1 MDTMMK
7 AWRLHKFGISHLT
20 LDEIEM
26 PVPGPG
32 DLLVRVG
39 AVALNFR
46 DKAIIDGYY
55 NANLLK
61 KGPLT
66 MVGDT
71 AGTVVKTGANVVR
84 FGVGDRVTTHLY
96 SQWLSGKPKANESE
110 FLFGGPL
117 PGGLAEYM
125 LIPDYAAVA
134 APVHL
139 TDAQASTLPIAGLT
153 AWFAL
158 TIWGA
163 VKKGDFVLVQGT
175 GGVSIF
181 AIQFASALGA
191 KVIVT
196 TSSDQKGEKAREL
209 GAAYIINYVQN
220 PDWERIVLQ
229 LTNGVGVDQVLEV
242 VGGATSINQSIQ
254 ATRVEGLITII
265 GFLENEKASVSLLP
279 LIFKQT
285 RIQGMA
291 VGHREAFE
299 TMKVFLEEHKIQ
311 PVIDTVYPFGQAIQ
325 AFRHLEKGAFGKIV
339 IQVGEQIPALEESS
353 KSLV

>member
-1 MDTMMK
+1 MMK
-7 AWRLHKFGISHLT
+7 AWRLHEFGLDHLT
-20 LDEIEM
+20 LDKIEI

-32 DLLVRVG
+32 DLLIRVG

-46 DKAIIDGYY
+46 DKALVDGYY
-55 NANLLK
+55 DPNILK

-71 AGTVVKTGANVVR
+71 VGTVVKAGADVVKFR
-84 FGVGDRVTTHLY
+84 VGDRVTTHLY
-96 SQWLSGKPKANESE
+96 SQWLSGKPRANESE
-110 FLFGGPL
+110 YLFGGPL
-117 PGGLAEYM
+117 PGGLAEFM

-134 APVHL
+134 AAAHL
-139 TDAQASTLPIAGLT
+139 SDAEAATLPIAGLT

-158 TIWGA
+158 TNWGA
-163 VKKGDFVLVQGT
+163 VKKGDYVLVQGT

-209 GAAYIINYVQN
+209 GAAYIINYIKH
-220 PDWERIVLQ
+220 PDWQRMVLQ
-229 LTNGVGVDQVLEV
+229 ITDGVGADQVLEV
-242 VGGATSINQSIQ
+242 VGGETSINQSIQ
-254 ATRVEGLITII
+254 ATKVEGLITII
-265 GFLENEKASVSLLP
+265 GFLENEKANISLLP

-299 TMKVFLEEHKIQ
+299 AMKVFVERHKIR
-311 PVIDTVYPFGQAIQ
+311 PVIDTIYPFGQTIK

-339 IQVGEQIPALEESS
+339 IQVKEERSSLGESS
-353 KSLV
+353 KLLL